1 MIQVENL
8 SKKFF
13 LAGNPFYALDN
24 LSFTIKHG
32 NFTCISGLSGSGKTT
47 LLNILGGFLHP
58 TSGNVIFEDMD
69 IHRLSDKKAS
79 RFRGGN
85 IGFVY
90 QSFSLIPQLTV
101 FENIRAP
108 LLFEKYGLKN
118 AEKKV
123 KDILEIVGIPEK
135 INEYPFN
142 LSGGQMQRV
151 AIARA
156 VIKNPKIL
164 MADEPTGNLDSKTGL
179 GIIKLFKS
187 LNTKEMTILTV
198 SHDQRFIDTAD
209 ENLVLSLGKLKGK
222 TQKKENKKRIKS
234 IVP

>member
-24 LSFTIKHG
+24 LSFKIKNK
-32 NFTCISGLSGSGKTT
+32 NFTCISGSSGSGKTT

-58 TSGNVIFEDMD
+58 TTGNVKIENVD

-79 RFRGGN
+79 DFRGGN

-108 LLFEKYGLKN
+108 LLFEKHGLKN
-118 AEKKV
+118 AEKRV
-123 KDILEIVGIPEK
+123 EDILQTVGIPEK
-135 INEYPFN
+135 RNEYPHN

-187 LNTKEMTILTV
+187 LNSKGMTILTV
-198 SHDQRFIDTAD
+198 SHDQRFFDIAD
-209 ENLVLSLGKLKGK
+209 ENIVLSLGKLKKKK
-222 TQKKENKKRIKS
+222 TKRG
-234 IVP
+234 